1 MKESSKL
8 PLFDLRKLNASLPVP
23 SVPEITTEILV
34 MGARNDF
41 IVVSE
46 PPLSS
51 LPPQEIYNLTNP
63 STDLPASM
71 VVHLL
76 DCFTFLYNVHK
87 KQFVSL
93 LVNLFMF

>member
-8 PLFDLRKLNASLPVP
+8 PLFDLGKLNASLTVP
-23 SVPEITTEILV
+23 SVPESTTEILV

-51 LPPQEIYNLTNP
+51 LPPQ
-63 STDLPASM
+63 
-71 VVHLL
+71 
-76 DCFTFLYNVHK
+76 
-87 KQFVSL
+87 
-93 LVNLFMF
+93 